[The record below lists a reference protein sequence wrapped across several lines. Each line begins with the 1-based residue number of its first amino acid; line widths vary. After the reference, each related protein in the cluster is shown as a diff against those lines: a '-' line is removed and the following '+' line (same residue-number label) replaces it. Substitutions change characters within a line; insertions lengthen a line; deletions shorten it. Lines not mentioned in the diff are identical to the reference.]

1 MDGLKTTSCTT
12 SESDISRL
20 LLFAGANFSEVIL
33 NLKSQE
39 VNKWVLYVIA
49 CEMRSNTDNFQLKT
63 IIVSS
68 ITWKM

>member
-1 MDGLKTTSCTT
+1 MGGLKTTSCTT

-39 VNKWVLYVIA
+39 VNK
-49 CEMRSNTDNFQLKT
+49 
-63 IIVSS
+63 
-68 ITWKM
+68 